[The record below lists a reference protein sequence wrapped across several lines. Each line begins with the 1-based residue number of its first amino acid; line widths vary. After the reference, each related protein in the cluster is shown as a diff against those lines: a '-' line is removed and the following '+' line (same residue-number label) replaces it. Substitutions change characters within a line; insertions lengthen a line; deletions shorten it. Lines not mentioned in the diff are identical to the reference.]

1 MLEQQKEKSLR
12 RSVGVTTSYL
22 SPADVDMLNV
32 MLIIKDERTEGFCY
46 GLPQS
51 YRIYSACGIS
61 EKHDHFGIAT

>member
-22 SPADVDMLNV
+22 SPADVDMMNV

-46 GLPQS
+46 GLPPS
-51 YRIYSACGIS
+51 YRIYSA
-61 EKHDHFGIAT
+61 